1 MQTICQVVSTYGSGC
16 ILEGMGGGGGGGQSR
31 TVQSVGVSEEISN

>member
-16 ILEGMGGGGGGGQSR
+16 ILEGMGGGGGGGGGGGV
-31 TVQSVGVSEEISN
+31 TVEQCKA